1 MNKSHAVICSIART
15 PIGKFQGSLAHLTA
29 PQLGSIAI
37 RGALSRLGDGAEP
50 TIVEAFMGNVLQA
63 GIGQAPCRQAVLG
76 AGLGEDVICTT
87 VNKVCASGMKV
98 RPVFDILYVAHPY
111 SKHF

>member
-15 PIGKFQGSLAHLTA
+15 PIGKFKGSLSHLTA

-37 RGALSRLGDGAEP
+37 KGALSRLDD
-50 TIVEAFMGNVLQA
+50 TSIKIVESYMGNVLQA

-76 AGLGEDVICTT
+76 AGLEEDVICTT

-98 RPVFDILYVAHPY
+98 CSQLRPN
-111 SKHF
+111 KK